1 MFIQKCLTIYIIST
15 LISTLEC
22 DGVFVLNYP
31 LDMEKF
37 KNYYQNGM
45 GCLGIFSILEN
56 NIQLNF
62 N

>member
-1 MFIQKCLTIYIIST
+1 MFVQVCLTIYIVST

-22 DGVFVLNYP
+22 NGVLVFNYP

-37 KNYYQNGM
+37 RNYYQNAM

-56 NIQLNF
+56 NIHPEF
-62 N
+62 